1 MEENIGY
8 IYKITNKINGKVY
21 IGQTRK
27 SIKQRWNEH
36 KKTAFTKS
44 GRTSDYPL
52 YRAFRKYGIE
62 NFKIEEIEECYFEK
76 LNEREI
82 YWIKYYNSTSKKG
95 YNQSLGG
102 QGNRTLDLD
111 EAEVIKKYKEYQTI
125 EKVAQYYKCSKS
137 SISNI
142 LNKHNI
148 KIISADEHAKER
160 SFTVYMLDDEHKVI
174 KTFSSLREAGR
185 WVFDKGLTKRKRE
198 LAHTCINQALY
209 TGYKTYGYYW
219 YCLEYSDR
227 DKEEYIEK
235 KKEISRIKYKKNK
248 EDIAKYK
255 ENKKHPRIKI
265 KCPICGNLMTKG
277 SEKCQSC
284 YDKERA
290 EHVPS
295 KEELK
300 DLLIKYKGNL
310 TQIAKLFNISN
321 NAVKKWCKKYEIDV
335 NYYREIKEID
345 KDELINLLKETKGNI
360 TKCTEEYGISKDR
373 FYTFCKNN
381 NINYNSYK
389 TPMPTKE
396 QVEEALINAKGIIKE
411 AAKLLEK
418 PNTTTRDY
426 IKRYNI
432 DYKKYQNT

>member
-1 MEENIGY
+1 MEEKENIGY

-36 KKTAFTKS
+36 KSTSKS
-44 GRTSDYPL
+44 PNKQGYNYPL

-62 NFKIEEIEECYFEK
+62 NFEIEEIEKCFFEK

-82 YWIKYYNSTSKKG
+82 YWINYYNSYKKG
-95 YNQSLGG
+95 YNQTLGG
-102 QGNRTLDLD
+102 DGSSTLSLN
-111 EAEVIKKYKEYQTI
+111 EQEVIKKYKELERVTS
-125 EKVAQYYKCSKS
+125 VAQYFNCAPS
-137 SISNI
+137 SIKLI
-142 LNKHNI
+142 LKKHDI
-148 KIISADEHAKER
+148 DIISAQEHAKEKG
-160 SFTVYMLDDEHKVI
+160 FVVYMLNDKHEI
-174 KTFSSLREAGR
+174 LKTFQTLREAGR
-185 WVFDKGLTKRKRE
+185 WLVKQKLTKSTE
-198 LAHTCINQALY
+198 LTAHNRVNDALY
-209 TGYKTYGYYW
+209 TGKKCSGYYW
-219 YCLEYSDR
+219 YCFEYSDEE
-227 DKEEYIEK
+227 KEEYINK
-235 KKEISRIKYKKNK
+235 KKTLSKIRHSKIHNKTEI
-248 EDIAKYK
+248 
-255 ENKKHPRIKI
+255 
-265 KCPICGNLMTKG
+265 CPICGNLMSKG

-295 KEELK
+295 KAELE
-300 DLLIKYKGNL
+300 DLLIEYKGNL

-321 NAVKKWCKKYEIDV
+321 NVVKKWCKKYEIDV
-335 NYYREIKEID
+335 NYYREIKEIN
-345 KDELINLLKETKGNI
+345 KDELINLLRETKGNI
-360 TKCTEEYGISKDR
+360 TKCTEKYGISKDR